1 MTLVRFGYGASLAM
15 DAGPELLEETIAG
28 DLVGQRVVT
37 FRSQED
43 QVHYLRQLVS
53 EATPLASIR
62 ARARDIVFRI
72 HNAPQR
78 NHAAYAVA
86 IAKWVQANIQ
96 YVNESPEVFQEPT
109 ATLAMGYGDCDDF
122 VTLVA
127 ALVEA
132 LGIETQ
138 IVGMEWEH
146 PDTGRA
152 FQHIFSRAV
161 IPMAGPMA
169 GGRNWYIPLDT
180 TLQRPIEDLTDPIKL
195 AMQMGHDVRVV
206 IA

>member
-1 MTLVRFGYGASLAM
+1 MTLVRFGSGLAY
-15 DAGPELLEETIAG
+15 DAGPEELEETIAG
-28 DLVGQRVVT
+28 DLVGQRIAS
-37 FRSQED
+37 FANQEA
-43 QVHYLRQLVS
+43 QVEYLRTLVS
-53 EATPLASIR
+53 QTTPLASIR

-86 IAKWVQANIQ
+86 IAKWVQENIQ

-109 ATLAMGYGDCDDF
+109 ATLAMGYGDCDDL

-127 ALVEA
+127 SLVES

-146 PDTGRA
+146 PDGRA
-152 FQHIFSRAV
+152 FQHIFARAV
-161 IPMAGPMA
+161 IPMT
-169 GGRNWYIPLDT
+169 GGRGPWYVPLDT

-195 AMQMGHDVRVV
+195 ALELGHDLRVV

>member
-1 MTLVRFGYGASLAM
+1 MTLVRFGSGGALAF

-28 DLVGQRVVT
+28 DLVGTRIGV
-37 FRSQED
+37 FRSQAD

-62 ARARDIVFRI
+62 ARARDIVFRV

-86 IAKWVQANIQ
+86 IAKWVKANIQ
-96 YVNESPEVFQEPT
+96 YVNESPEVFQDPPT
-109 ATLAMGYGDCDDF
+109 TLAMGYGDCDDM

-127 ALVEA
+127 ALCES

-146 PDTGRA
+146 PTTGRA
-152 FQHIFSRAV
+152 FQHIFARAV
-161 IPMAGPMA
+161 IPLA
-169 GGRNWYIPLDT
+169 GGKSWYVPLDV
-180 TLQRPIEDLTDPIKL
+180 TLERPVEDLTDPIKL
-195 AMQMGHDVRVV
+195 AMEMGHDLRVV

>member
-1 MTLVRFGYGASLAM
+1 VTLLRF

-28 DLVGQRVVT
+28 DVVGQRVGV

-43 QVHYLRQLVS
+43 QIHYLRQLVS

-62 ARARDIVFRI
+62 ARARDIVFRV

-86 IAKWVQANIQ
+86 IAKWVQSNIQ
-96 YVNESPEVFQEPT
+96 YVNESPEVFQDPPT
-109 ATLAMGYGDCDDF
+109 TLAMGYADCDDM
-122 VTLVA
+122 VTLVC
-127 ALVEA
+127 ALVES

-146 PDTGRA
+146 PNGRA
-152 FQHIFSRAV
+152 FQHIYPRAV
-161 IPMAGPMA
+161 IPMAG
-169 GGRNWYIPLDT
+169 GQKWYVPLDT
-180 TLQRPIEDLTDPIKL
+180 TLQRPIENLTDPIRL
-195 AMQMGHDVRVV
+195 AMELGHDLRVV